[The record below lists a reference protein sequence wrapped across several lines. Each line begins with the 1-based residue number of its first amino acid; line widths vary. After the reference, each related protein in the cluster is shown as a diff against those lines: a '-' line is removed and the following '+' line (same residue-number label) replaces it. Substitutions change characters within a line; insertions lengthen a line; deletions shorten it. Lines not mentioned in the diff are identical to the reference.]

1 MIKQGKTTINTGA
14 AQAMVT
20 TAEAPEAPEAPED
33 NFKVSSFLD
42 KLLLELQPEQP
53 ELWQPELP

>member
-20 TAEAPEAPEAPED
+20 TAEAPEAPED
-33 NFKVSSFLD
+33 NFKVGSFLD
-42 KLLLELQPEQP
+42 KLLLELPSE
-53 ELWQPELP
+53 PELPEPELPI